1 MLDRTTPSPARSGLA
16 PKRRSAQ
23 GGDNSER
30 SRERL
35 LQAALSLF
43 AGQGYARTS
52 TREIAELAGA
62 NLAAI
67 SYYFGDKAGLYRA
80 VLSELREHP
89 HQNPA
94 RFSAADMSL
103 AEALRGYF
111 AAYVEPL
118 RQGHAARQCMKLQL
132 RELLEPTGLWQ
143 AEISDAQRG
152 THDALLGVLC
162 RHLGLVRLDDELAG
176 LGSSIAALGMHLH
189 LGHDQYDS
197 PAASAAGN
205 DVALDRWLDRLVRFS
220 LAMVAAEQQRRCA
233 LA

>member
-1 MLDRTTPSPARSGLA
+1 MLDRTTPSPARPGVA
-16 PKRRSAQ
+16 PRRRSAQ
-23 GGDNSER
+23 GGDSER

-80 VLSELREHP
+80 VLFELREHP

-94 RFSAADMSL
+94 RFSASEMSL

-118 RQGHAARQCMKLQL
+118 RQGDAARQCMKLQL

-152 THDALLGVLC
+152 THDALLEVL
-162 RHLGLVRLDDELAG
+162 RRQLGLTRVDDELAG
-176 LGSSIAALGMHLH
+176 LASSIAALGMHLH
-189 LGHDQYDS
+189 LGHDQHDS

-205 DVALDRWLDRLVRFS
+205 DLALDRWLDRLVRYS
-220 LAMVAAEQQRRCA
+220 MAMVDAERQRRH
-233 LA
+233 LLD